1 MIFQMIKKKK
11 LSIYVY
17 YFSILTCSFLMASQS
32 AENNTGKD
40 RILSIMRNTETGDAS
55 YINKT
60 AIAETNNLSRD
71 LNIEE
76 IAAFF
81 DCKTFCGHSYLVE
94 MLKSPL
100 NKNQINSLVTR
111 QEAIKILVDN
121 PSLLAQVRE
130 LTANATANEKE
141 VIDLMSDLFIGRT
154 CPKLAFFE
162 ECKKDNLFLYK
173 CFHFLEL
180 NPTARNVIHFMDLS
194 KIIFH
199 FYNYILRNVNKSYK
213 NGNLNEL
220 IDKKFFFHF
229 VVSASYIFSL
239 RKELSD
245 THEKRQ
251 KLYSLNQLINAAE
264 KLELLCAEN
273 LIKPQ
278 FKLSEI
284 ESLEGKDLIVGLKHT
299 RYQRKDEMFFLT
311 PNVEAFLY
319 QVYCHDKHLAK
330 LFSSIAELDVYSAL
344 ATKIVESQ
352 ASSNKLC
359 FSKFLNEENPR
370 IDASCFWNLIVPN
383 AVTNSVSLD
392 NNVILTGPNA
402 GGKSTTIKSI
412 LQNIILAQSFGIAAG
427 EKFDFTPFDVI
438 HSYLNV
444 SDDLVNGLSLFASE
458 VKRAQEILQTIK
470 KLDDNQK
477 FFFALDELFTGTSS
491 EDGEICACEFVQRLG
506 DFKKNLFIYA
516 THFNKLKELASN
528 SKFFTNFKI
537 DAPIK
542 KSDGKLVYPFTLSPG
557 ASDSR
562 VALDIAREANLFS

>member
-17 YFSILTCSFLMASQS
+17 YFSILNCSFLMASQS
-32 AENNTGKD
+32 SENNNTGKG
-40 RILSIMRNTETGDAS
+40 RILSIMRNAESGDTS
-55 YINKT
+55 CINKT
-60 AIAETNNLSRD
+60 AIVETNDLSRD
-71 LNIEE
+71 LDIEE

-100 NKNQINSLVTR
+100 SKNQIDSLVAR
-111 QEAIKILVDN
+111 QEAIKTLVDN
-121 PSLLAQVRE
+121 PNLLAQVRE
-130 LTANATANEKE
+130 LTANASANEND
-141 VIDLMSDLFIGRT
+141 VIDLMSDLFIGRA
-154 CPKLAFFE
+154 CPAIVELEKL
-162 ECKKDNLFLYK
+162 KIDNPFLYK
-173 CFHFLEL
+173 CLHFLTC
-180 NPTARNVIHFMDLS
+180 NPTAINLS
-194 KIIFH
+194 YCIGFSENIYH
-199 FYNYILRNVNKSYK
+199 SYYIMNKLFSAYK
-213 NGNLNEL
+213 NGNLIKENQEIIMHL
-220 IDKKFFFHF
+220 MVKAWDI
-229 VVSASYIFSL
+229 YIL
-239 RKELSD
+239 RQMLSKAN
-245 THEKRQ
+245 EKRL
-251 KLYSLNQLINAAE
+251 KLHSLNQLIDTAE
-264 KLELLCAEN
+264 KLELLCAGH
-273 LIKPQ
+273 LIKTE

-284 ESLEGKDLIVGLKHT
+284 ESLEGKEIVNELKHS
-299 RYQRKDEMFFLT
+299 RYKRKNEIFFLA
-311 PNVEAFLY
+311 PQVDAFLY
-319 QVYCHDKHLAK
+319 KLYNNDKHLAK

-370 IDASCFWNLIVPN
+370 IDASCFWNLIVPK
-383 AVTNSVSLD
+383 AVTNSVLLD

-470 KLDDNQK
+470 KLDVNQK
-477 FFFALDELFTGTSS
+477 FFFALDELFTGTAA
-491 EDGEICACEFVQRLG
+491 EDGEVCACDFVQRIG
-506 DFKKNLFIYA
+506 DFKNNLFIYA

-528 SKFFTNFKI
+528 SKSFTNLKI

-542 KSDGKLVYPFTLSPG
+542 NSDGKLVYPFTLSPG
-557 ASDSR
+557 ASYSR